1 LRLDSHSRFDRRSQ
15 KPEGISQ
22 KEYGKRQKAKGKK
35 NFECNNFAFF
45 FASPIIFGLRDDRL
59 LLSQKPYLFIQRG
72 KILPSA
78 DLASL
83 AASGKQALVRYC

>member
-1 LRLDSHSRFDRRSQ
+1 M
-15 KPEGISQ
+15 E
-22 KEYGKRQKAKGKK
+22 EKK

-59 LLSQKPYLFIQRG
+59 LLSLKPYLFIQRG

-83 AASGKQALVRYC
+83 AASIASRCEFDAGSNTENYSLDPGSFIFRLSKV